1 MVKVKSSVGKMT
13 GKSGNISYFE
23 VNGVTIGR
31 SLPRKM
37 GNPKT
42 EAQMKQRIKMNNI
55 LNTYKYIKGYLQQNF
70 EGIVG
75 NKNAAGFFRSYN
87 LMKTPVWMTKSQKE
101 SYKFILAPYVVAQ
114 GRINTLGYEFKNGMF
129 VTDIN
134 VGDLE
139 INDETIESALS
150 SVICKNNESWAN
162 NDSLQVILL
171 KQKRVASLNE
181 RITLPTCSSI
191 IVNLDNSSATKI
203 GEIPVLES
211 LSNMSRFS
219 LCNVNCKLA
228 VKVADAKKYAYAF
241 AVVHGRGEGR
251 EKIVSTQQLCLSD
264 TAMYDCYCSDE
275 AFAKAYKS
283 YK

>member
-31 SLPRKM
+31 SLPSKM

-55 LNTYKYIKGYLQQNF
+55 LNTYKYTKGYLQQNF
-70 EGIVG
+70 EGIIG

-87 LMKTPVWMTKSQKE
+87 LMKTPIWLTKSQKE
-101 SYKFILAPYVVAQ
+101 SYKFVLAPYVVAQ
-114 GRINTLGYEFKNGMF
+114 GRINSLEYEFKNGAF

-139 INDETIESALS
+139 INDETTESVLA
-150 SVICKNNESWAN
+150 SVICANNESWAN

-171 KQKRVASLNE
+171 KQKRVASLDE
-181 RITLPTCSSI
+181 RIAHPTCCSI
-191 IVNLDNSSATKI
+191 VVNLDNSSATKI

-219 LCNVNCKLA
+219 LCNVKGKLA
-228 VKVADAKKYAYAF
+228 VKVADKGKYAYAF
-241 AVVHGRGEGR
+241 AVVHGRGDGR

-264 TAMYDCYCSDE
+264 TAMYDIYCGDA
-275 AFAKAYKS
+275 AFAKSYKS

>member
-1 MVKVKSSVGKMT
+1 MCVLHTKLKNTIEGCPVDIIGIMKKLVFIILGLLMAVQLSAQILKERRVYYLDCSYSMVQYNIWNKVR
-13 GKSGNISYFE
+13 E
-23 VNGVTIGR
+23 
-31 SLPRKM
+31 
-37 GNPKT
+37 
-42 EAQMKQRIKMNNI
+42 
-55 LNTYKYIKGYLQQNF
+55 
-70 EGIVG
+70 
-75 NKNAAGFFRSYN
+75 N
-87 LMKTPVWMTKSQKE
+87 LVSA
-101 SYKFILAPYVVAQ
+101 ID
-114 GRINTLGYEFKNGMF
+114 N
-129 VTDIN
+129 
-134 VGDLE
+134 

-219 LCNVNCKLA
+219 LCNVNGKLA